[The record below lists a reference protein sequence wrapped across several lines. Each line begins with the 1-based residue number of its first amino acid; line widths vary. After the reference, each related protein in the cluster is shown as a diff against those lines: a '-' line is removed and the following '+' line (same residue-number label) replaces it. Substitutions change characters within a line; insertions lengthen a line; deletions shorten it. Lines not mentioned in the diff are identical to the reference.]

1 MDTFNYRAQDDVLS
15 KNYPPWVRRT
25 IEIPVINIYSAFIE
39 SEKKY
44 SKNAAV
50 EFMGTLITYED
61 LKNEIN
67 NTADLLNSHGI
78 KKGDRVAV
86 MLPNVPQYVIVFFA
100 LMSLG
105 AIIVQLNPLYTER
118 EIIDELQDSE
128 SDTIITLDE
137 FSGKILK
144 FYPKKIK
151 RIFFAGIGDYLP
163 PIISWIYKLS
173 RRNLTRVNFNEN
185 IIRLKRNKNLNSRET
200 PRNNIDPENDP
211 ALFQYTGGT
220 TGVPKA
226 AVLTH
231 YNLIANAYQIR
242 EWLPDEFKYNISF
255 LSSIP
260 FFHVYGMMTAML
272 SPLLS
277 GSKIILIPD
286 PRDIKMTLKI
296 INKSKPTAFPGIPTL
311 YHSIMNYR
319 DVSKYNLRDIRVCI
333 SGAMPLPVEL
343 QKDFEKITGAVV
355 VEGYGLSETSPV
367 ANINPIVSDNDIT
380 HRRMGSVGMPVP
392 NTYEKIVSID
402 DGITE
407 VPIGSPGELL
417 IKGPQVMKGYWNR
430 PDENNNVLSDG
441 WLHTGDIAKMDNDGY
456 VYILDR
462 KKDMIIAGGYN
473 IYPREIEEV
482 LYQNPRI
489 SECAVIGIR
498 DEHRGET
505 VKAVIVRNDNTLT
518 EDDVINFC
526 RDKLAVYKVPKII
539 EFRDEL
545 PKTLVGK
552 IDKKL
557 LVNENLDRIIPK

>member
-1 MDTFNYRAQDDVLS
+1 MMEEITEKLDDIL
-15 KNYPPWVRRT
+15 KLNYPPWVHRH
-25 IEIPVINIYSAFIE
+25 IDIPKISLYDAFSRSVDKYKNNI
-39 SEKKY
+39 
-44 SKNAAV
+44 AV
-50 EFMGTLITYED
+50 DFMGLKISYGQLRDEVDALSFRLSELGIT
-61 LKNEIN
+61 
-67 NTADLLNSHGI
+67 
-78 KKGDRVAV
+78 KGDRIAV
-86 MLPNVPQYVIVFFA
+86 MLPNIPQYIIFFFA
-100 LMSLG
+100 ISKLG
-105 AIIVQLNPLYTER
+105 AIIVQVNPLYTEKEIR
-118 EIIDELQDSE
+118 EELYDSGAR
-128 SDTIITLDE
+128 SMVVMDE
-137 FSGKILK
+137 FINKVIK
-144 FYPKKIK
+144 FYPAHLKN
-151 RIFFAGIGDYLP
+151 IFVVRVKDYLP
-163 PIISWIYKLS
+163 GVISAIYSLI
-173 RRNLTRVNFNEN
+173 T
-185 IIRLKRNKNLNSRET
+185 IRKRPKIPAADKIYICKRPNRIKVSPE
-200 PRNNIDPENDP
+200 PVDIDPQNDP

-231 YNLIANAYQIR
+231 YNLIANAYQII
-242 EWLPDEFKYNISF
+242 EWLPPKYKENLSY

-272 SPLLS
+272 TPLIQ
-277 GSKIILIPD
+277 GSKIILVPD
-286 PRDIKMTLKI
+286 PRDIKMT
-296 INKSKPTAFPGIPTL
+296 INLMERKKPTAFPGIPTL
-311 YHSIMNYR
+311 YHSITQFKNIEKRNIR
-319 DVSKYNLRDIRVCI
+319 DVRVCI
-333 SGAMPLPVEL
+333 SGAAPLPVEL
-343 QKDFEKITGAVV
+343 QKKFEELTGAKL
-355 VEGYGLSETSPV
+355 VEGYGLSECSPV
-367 ANINPIVSDNDIT
+367 ANITPIYEEDSDKYI
-380 HRRMGSVGMPVP
+380 RPGSVGMPVP
-392 NTYEKIVSID
+392 DTYEKIVSID

-407 VPIGSPGELL
+407 MPIGSPGELL

-505 VKAVIVRNDNTLT
+505 VKAIIVRNDNTLT
-518 EDDVINFC
+518 EDDIINFC

-552 IDKKL
+552 VDKKAL
-557 LVNENLDRIIPK
+557 RGENENK

>member
-1 MDTFNYRAQDDVLS
+1 
-15 KNYPPWVRRT
+15 
-25 IEIPVINIYSAFIE
+25 
-39 SEKKY
+39 
-44 SKNAAV
+44 
-50 EFMGTLITYED
+50 
-61 LKNEIN
+61 
-67 NTADLLNSHGI
+67 
-78 KKGDRVAV
+78 
-86 MLPNVPQYVIVFFA
+86 
-100 LMSLG
+100 
-105 AIIVQLNPLYTER
+105 
-118 EIIDELQDSE
+118 
-128 SDTIITLDE
+128 
-137 FSGKILK
+137 
-144 FYPKKIK
+144 
-151 RIFFAGIGDYLP
+151 
-163 PIISWIYKLS
+163 
-173 RRNLTRVNFNEN
+173 
-185 IIRLKRNKNLNSRET
+185 
-200 PRNNIDPENDP
+200 
-211 ALFQYTGGT
+211 
-220 TGVPKA
+220 
-226 AVLTH
+226 
-231 YNLIANAYQIR
+231 
-242 EWLPDEFKYNISF
+242 
-255 LSSIP
+255 
-260 FFHVYGMMTAML
+260 
-272 SPLLS
+272 
-277 GSKIILIPD
+277 
-286 PRDIKMTLKI
+286 
-296 INKSKPTAFPGIPTL
+296 
-311 YHSIMNYR
+311 MNYK

-380 HRRMGSVGMPVP
+380 HRRIGSVGMPVP
-392 NTYEKIVSID
+392 DTYEKIVSID

-407 VPIGSPGELL
+407 MPIGSPGELL
-417 IKGPQVMKGYWNR
+417 IKGPQVMKGYWKR

-518 EDDVINFC
+518 ENDVINFC

-557 LVNENLDRIIPK
+557 LINENLDRIIPK